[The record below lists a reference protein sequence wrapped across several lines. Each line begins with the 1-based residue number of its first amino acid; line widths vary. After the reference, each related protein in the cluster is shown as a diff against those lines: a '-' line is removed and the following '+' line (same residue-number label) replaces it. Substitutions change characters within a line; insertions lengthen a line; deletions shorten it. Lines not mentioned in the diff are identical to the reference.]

1 MPWRRWH
8 SAHLVRNHAETQRGL
23 GGSRQ
28 KGYRRVAGVSAR
40 RSDAAAKEKH
50 MESLWKLTFCP
61 PARQADAHR
70 IIVNKTKDELDSS
83 IKITSPHR
91 NDRDRSL
98 NVRRSHLPLKLEPV
112 EAGGSWRSWCRCFY
126 YFWHVVM
133 CELCFSWEE
142 ERDVVVLEAVG
153 LWACNVQISAKDLVQ
168 KKAWDSPL
176 VFESYFE
183 LGVLFFIRFWGLHT
197 KEQISF

>member
-1 MPWRRWH
+1 MKK
-8 SAHLVRNHAETQRGL
+8 L
-23 GGSRQ
+23 
-28 KGYRRVAGVSAR
+28 K
-40 RSDAAAKEKH
+40 
-50 MESLWKLTFCP
+50 KLTFCP

-98 NVRRSHLPLKLEPV
+98 DVRRSHLPLKLEPV

-142 ERDVVVLEAVG
+142 ERDFVVLEAVG
-153 LWACNVQISAKDLVQ
+153 LWACNVQISAKDLVL
-168 KKAWDSPL
+168 KKGLRFAVGFWELFWVGCLIFHPILRVTYEGTDIFLIKFTGKPWKYKKSVNTKVTQNLISL
-176 VFESYFE
+176 VVNNMSA
-183 LGVLFFIRFWGLHT
+183 HDH
-197 KEQISF
+197 